1 MRDCMDNYMIEA
13 REVHKVYNPGLESEV
28 HVLKGIDLKIR
39 KGEFVAILG
48 PSGSGKTTLLDVIGC
63 LLKPTSGEVWI
74 DGVLANELDDG
85 EIAKIRG
92 KKIGFVFQQYNL
104 IASQTALENVELPM
118 RINGRSR
125 GEAEKRATRLL
136 RLVGLGE
143 RMGHRPSQLSGGEQ
157 QRVAIARSLANDPS
171 IILGDEPTG
180 NLDTKTGKKILELL
194 KELNRKKG
202 YTIVV
207 VTHDHRIEKY
217 ADSIINLM
225 DGNILNKGKTN

>member
-1 MRDCMDNYMIEA
+1 MNKSESEYIIETRD
-13 REVHKVYNPGLESEV
+13 VHKVYNPGMDSEV
-28 HVLKGIDLKIR
+28 HVLKGIGLRIKRGSFI
-39 KGEFVAILG
+39 AILG

-74 DGVLANELDDG
+74 DGVITNELDDG
-85 EIAKIRG
+85 ELAGIRG

-104 IASQTALENVELPM
+104 IPSQTALENVELPL

-125 GEAEKRATRLL
+125 KEAEKRARYLL
-136 RLVGLGE
+136 KLVGLGE
-143 RMGHRPSQLSGGEQ
+143 RMGHRPPQLSGGEQ
-157 QRVAIARSLANDPS
+157 QRVAIARSLANDPK

-180 NLDTKTGKKILELL
+180 NLDTKTGRKILELL
-194 KELNRKKG
+194 KELNKKKG

-217 ADSIINLM
+217 TRNIINLV
-225 DGNILNKGKTN
+225 DGKII